1 MLSEYIGHRF
11 QVITRR
17 TLFDLDKAQKRA
29 HILQGYRIALENINR
44 IIEMIRNSK
53 DANQAKE
60 QLIEKYAFT
69 EIQAKSI
76 LDMRLQRLTG
86 LEREK
91 VEAEYQ
97 DRKSV
102 V

>member
-1 MLSEYIGHRF
+1 
-11 QVITRR
+11 
-17 TLFDLDKAQKRA
+17 
-29 HILQGYRIALENINR
+29 
-44 IIEMIRNSK
+44 MIRSSK

-91 VEAEYQ
+91 
-97 DRKSV
+97 
-102 V
+102 